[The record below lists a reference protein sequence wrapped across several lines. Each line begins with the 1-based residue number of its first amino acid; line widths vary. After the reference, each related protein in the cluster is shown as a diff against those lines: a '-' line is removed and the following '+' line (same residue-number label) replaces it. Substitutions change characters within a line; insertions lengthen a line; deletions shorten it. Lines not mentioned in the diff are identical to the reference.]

1 MAGHAGH
8 GGGGVDGRF
17 PKEVQAQLGLLVISI
32 EQCAVDRL
40 GMARQGLCPDRFTG
54 VPRGAE
60 HQGREKKR
68 TGGLT
73 QAQLRTQDTEDRRQ
87 I

>member
-1 MAGHAGH
+1 MAGNAGH
-8 GGGGVDGRF
+8 RGGGMDGRL

-40 GMARQGLCPDRFTG
+40 GLARPGLCPDRFTG

-60 HQGREKKR
+60 YPGR
-68 TGGLT
+68 
-73 QAQLRTQDTEDRRQ
+73 
-87 I
+87 